1 MEGRKRKLDRRV
13 VLCAVLV
20 ISIILGLAVFACAPA
35 RAPAPP
41 EKAEEVAGAPQEA
54 APLSEEEAPREA
66 VEAGEGVAAEELAV
80 SEVNLPTGER
90 RVIRNAQISLEVEEG
105 KFSETFD
112 RIVLLA
118 ESVGGWVSSSDS
130 QAWEG
135 ELASGTVVIKVP
147 AKSFTSVLTQI
158 KTMGKILNIN
168 IQGSDVTQEYVD
180 LESRLRNLKA
190 QERILLELMGKA
202 ETIQD
207 TIAVQTQLSYVQEEI
222 EVIKGRMQYLD
233 DLVAFSTIQV
243 YLKEPEVEE
252 REPIEWGFGDAF
264 YSALQMFVEVIQGV
278 IVFLG
283 AILPLVILGFVIYLP
298 IRYYLRKRRERRT
311 AQQ

>member
-1 MEGRKRKLDRRV
+1 MEARERKWDRRV
-13 VLCAVLV
+13 VLAAALVLVLV

-41 EKAEEVAGAPQEA
+41 ELLEKGEEGAAAPQMEA
-54 APLSEEEAPREA
+54 LLLEEDASREA
-66 VEAGEGVAAEELAV
+66 VEVGEAVPAEELAV
-80 SEVNLPTGER
+80 SEAYLPAGKR
-90 RVIRNAQISLEVEEG
+90 KVIRNAQTSLEVEEG

-135 ELASGTVVIKVP
+135 ELASGTVVIRVP
-147 AKSFTSVLTQI
+147 AKNFTSVLTQI
-158 KTMGKILNIN
+158 KAMGKILSIN
-168 IQGSDVTQEYVD
+168 IQGSDVTPEYVD

-202 ETIQD
+202 ETIGD
-207 TIAVQTQLSYVQEEI
+207 TIAVQTQLSYVQQEI
-222 EVIKGRMQYLD
+222 EIIKGRMQYLD
-233 DLVAFSTIQV
+233 DLVAFSTIQA
-243 YLKEPEVEE
+243 YLTEPEVKE

-264 YSALQMFVEVIQGV
+264 YSALKMFVEVIQGV
-278 IVFLG
+278 IVLG
-283 AILPLVILGFVIYLP
+283 LTQL
-298 IRYYLRKRRERRT
+298 E
-311 AQQ
+311 

>member
-1 MEGRKRKLDRRV
+1 MEGRERKLDRRI
-13 VLCAVLV
+13 VLWAILV
-20 ISIILGLAVFACAPA
+20 ISIILGLVVFAWASV
-35 RAPAPP
+35 RAPGPP
-41 EKAEEVAGAPQEA
+41 EKAEEVAA
-54 APLSEEEAPREA
+54 APPMPAPPSAEEAVREE
-66 VEAGEGVAAEELAV
+66 VEFDEGVPAEVVAV
-80 SEVNLPTGER
+80 SEANLPAGQR
-90 RVIRNAQISLEVEEG
+90 KVIQNAQISLEVEEG
-105 KFSETFD
+105 KFRETFD

-118 ESVGGWVSSSDS
+118 EGVGGWISYSDS

-135 ELASGTVVIKVP
+135 ELASGTVVIRVP
-147 AKSFTSVLTQI
+147 AKNFTSVLTQI
-158 KTMGKILNIN
+158 KTMGKVLSIN
-168 IQGSDVTQEYVD
+168 IQGSDVTPEYVD

-207 TIAVQTQLSYVQEEI
+207 TIAVQTQLSYVQEQI

-243 YLKEPEVEE
+243 YLKEPEVKE

-264 YSALQMFVEVIQGV
+264 YSALQMFAEVIRGV

-298 IRYYLRKRRERRT
+298 IRYYRRKRRERGS